1 MPTIIRT
8 MLVEDNRD
16 YRSVIEHA
24 LEVEPDIE
32 LISQFSTPEI
42 ALRSLEDHKT
52 RKVADLILL
61 DLRLPGMDGLE
72 ALPWFQKA
80 LPDAKV
86 IILTQSD
93 AEADILKAI
102 KLGAAGYLLKS
113 TRADQLIDGIRN
125 VMSGGASLETGV
137 ARLIIETLQTKLP
150 DSEPKELLSKREF
163 EILTLL
169 AEGLVKKKICEQL
182 NLSYSTVDTHVAHI
196 YNKLNA
202 SNAPAAVSRA
212 YKLGLFSRDS

>member
-24 LEVEPDIE
+24 LEVEPDIK

-52 RKVADLILL
+52 RNVADLILL
-61 DLRLPGMDGLE
+61 DLRLPDMDALE
-72 ALPWFQKA
+72 ALPWFLKA

-113 TRADQLIDGIRN
+113 TRPDQLIDGIRN
-125 VMSGGASLETGV
+125 VMSGGASLESGV

-182 NLSYSTVDTHVAHI
+182 NISYSTVDTHVAHI

>member
-32 LISQFSTPEI
+32 LVSQFSTPEI

-72 ALPWFQKA
+72 ALPWFLKA

-93 AEADILKAI
+93 AEADVLQAI

-125 VMSGGASLETGV
+125 VMSGGASLEAGV

-150 DSEPKELLSKREF
+150 DNKPEQLLSKREL

-169 AEGLVKKKICEQL
+169 AEGLAKKEICNQLKI
-182 NLSYSTVDTHVAHI
+182 SYSTVDTHVAHI
-196 YNKLNA
+196 YNKLDA
-202 SNAPAAVSRA
+202 SNAPAAISKA
-212 YKLGLFSRDS
+212 YRKGILKTD

>member
-1 MPTIIRT
+1 

-24 LEVEPDIE
+24 PEVEPDIE
-32 LISQFSTPEI
+32 LVSQFSTPEI

-72 ALPWFQKA
+72 ALPWFLKA

-93 AEADILKAI
+93 AEADVLQAI

-125 VMSGGASLETGV
+125 VMSGGASLEAGV

-150 DSEPKELLSKREF
+150 DNKPEQLLSKREL

-169 AEGLVKKKICEQL
+169 AEGLAKKEICNQLKI
-182 NLSYSTVDTHVAHI
+182 SYSTVDTHVAHI
-196 YNKLNA
+196 YNKLDA
-202 SNAPAAVSRA
+202 SNAPAAISKA
-212 YKLGLFSRDS
+212 YRKGILKTD

>member
-1 MPTIIRT
+1 

-32 LISQFSTPEI
+32 LVSQFSTPEI

-72 ALPWFQKA
+72 ALPWFLKA

-93 AEADILKAI
+93 AEADVLQAI

-125 VMSGGASLETGV
+125 VMSGGASLDTGV

-150 DSEPKELLSKREF
+150 DNKPEQLLSKREL

-169 AEGLVKKKICEQL
+169 AEGLVKKEICNQLKI
-182 NLSYSTVDTHVAHI
+182 SYSTVDTHVAHI
-196 YNKLNA
+196 YNKLDA
-202 SNAPAAVSRA
+202 SNAPAAISKA
-212 YKLGLFSRDS
+212 YRKGILKTD

>member
-1 MPTIIRT
+1 

-32 LISQFSTPEI
+32 LVSQFSTPEI

-72 ALPWFQKA
+72 ALPWFLKA

-93 AEADILKAI
+93 AEADVLQAI

-125 VMSGGASLETGV
+125 VMSGGASLEAGV

-150 DSEPKELLSKREF
+150 DNKPEQLLSKREL

-169 AEGLVKKKICEQL
+169 AEGLAKKEICNQLKI
-182 NLSYSTVDTHVAHI
+182 SYSTVDTHVAHI

-202 SNAPAAVSRA
+202 SNAPAAISKA
-212 YKLGLFSRDS
+212 YRKGILKTD